1 VVSKTQYSP
10 LCKVL
15 LAVSPFLYFSTMHI
29 LHRISTL
36 PYLSKG
42 ISNSKPDIR
51 IEVLKQK
58 YFLGWDFSMIQG
70 ELTILL
76 VIELSF
82 SIQKYFYFEE
92 NFILGYSFILHLDI
106 IWILFCYPNV
116 TFLYSFVYT
125 WIFFCLHL
133 DTLLI
138 IFVYS
143 FHSGC
148 LDSEKISF
156 HYWRAPRGPMGV
168 KKSHFFFTNETVFLL
183 R

>member
-1 VVSKTQYSP
+1 MTRKSLCNLWVPCNKVVSKTQYSP

-106 IWILFCYPNV
+106 IWILFGYYFVIPMLHFY
-116 TFLYSFVYT
+116 TLLFILGYSFVY
-125 WIFFCLHL
+125 I
-133 DTLLI
+133 
-138 IFVYS
+138 
-143 FHSGC
+143 
-148 LDSEKISF
+148 
-156 HYWRAPRGPMGV
+156 
-168 KKSHFFFTNETVFLL
+168 
-183 R
+183 